1 MNEYKRKT
9 KNENTTNEYRYFLE
23 SNFVRINKLIVLV
36 FSNKHDNAKRV
47 KTQRHCL
54 PKGIM
59 KNYNVNISGKNFYTQ
74 AIDFDI
80 KRYEGIRNL
89 TRTRQGQN
97 YTTRCLSN
105 CDDIKGHYI
114 LTAVDLGR
122 HKELDVDPKAI
133 QQI

>member
-1 MNEYKRKT
+1 
-9 KNENTTNEYRYFLE
+9 
-23 SNFVRINKLIVLV
+23 
-36 FSNKHDNAKRV
+36 
-47 KTQRHCL
+47 
-54 PKGIM
+54 M

-89 TRTRQGQN
+89 TTTRQGQD

-105 CDDIKGHYI
+105 CDDIKGYYI

-122 HKELDVDPKAI
+122 HKELDADPKAI